1 MPPQVRDLGVPVKA
15 VSWTR
20 LHPGQTAD
28 GQASLLATMSQNN
41 GGFFVIDID
50 LETGHCTQFH
60 TEHPKEST
68 FSPAA
73 FRSLTT
79 GILYV
84 CSAWDG
90 HLHRFDA
97 NHPEVGIEDLGSV
110 DDDATFGN
118 GIAETPDGM
127 IWIGS
132 YPGAILTKFNP
143 ATGEMTKF
151 GRIVDDDKYLYPIAG
166 IDGTLAAYVKAT
178 CPRVIAIDPAT
189 GAHRQIGPSIN
200 DTTDPAQSLQLY
212 RGMDDLLYLR
222 SHAGTVRIEG
232 MEAVEVTHPPEPAPG
247 IPATYKH
254 DYQAPAEMPGGW
266 IPQFTGIGINGTGAP
281 RELHLANSN
290 PEIEP
295 RDLKL
300 DWVGGGNNI
309 HVIALGPE
317 GDIYGS
323 SYLPNRLFH
332 ATPDGS
338 VVEDFGMHTFAG
350 GQAYSTAN
358 LEGKL
363 YLASYPGSHISV
375 YDPGQPIHFGDQPTD
390 NPRDLGRFDKVSCR
404 PNALIATPE
413 GKLWMGSAPDYGMH
427 EGTLVWID
435 PRTGE
440 SKSHRALLP
449 DTSPVSLLYL
459 PKLKQILVGLSIEA
473 GTGAKI
479 RRLDAAFALWDPGK
493 DELVWSGDLGIEE
506 LADPVALAPTNDG
519 LVYALLGRGDQILS
533 QGAPA
538 IRPRLAL
545 IDPAAR
551 KVIDL
556 QWLPEEYGPLGWQG
570 HHALQVGPQGVV
582 YGASG
587 YGIFRLKS
595 GSCNVVRVWQN
606 DQPPPPRKDPVW
618 ITHSTPDA
626 IDCVGPIIGN
636 QFYFSTGWRLRA
648 LTLPDYN
655 LTS

>member
-1 MPPQVRDLGVPVKA
+1 MPPQVRDLGIPVKA

-20 LHPGQTAD
+20 LHPGQTID
-28 GQASLLATMSQNN
+28 GKASLLASMSQNN
-41 GGFFVIDID
+41 GGFFVVDIDI
-50 LETGHCTQFH
+50 ETGHCTQFH
-60 TEHPKEST
+60 TEHPKQST
-68 FSPAA
+68 FSPGA

-97 NHPEVGIEDLGSV
+97 NHPERGIEDLGSV

-132 YPGAILTKFNP
+132 CPGAFLTKYDP
-143 ATGEMTKF
+143 TTGEMTKF
-151 GRIVDDDKYLYPIAG
+151 GRIVNDDNYLYPVAG
-166 IDGTLAAYVKAT
+166 IDGSLAAQIKAT
-178 CPRVIAIDPAT
+178 HQRVIVIDPAT
-189 GAHRQIGPSIN
+189 GAHRQIGPSIT
-200 DTTDPAQSLQLY
+200 DTTDASQSLQLY
-212 RGMDDLLYLR
+212 RGTDDLLYLK
-222 SHAGTVRIEG
+222 SHEGTMRIEG
-232 MEAVEVTHPPEPAPG
+232 METVDVQNAPEPRTG

-266 IPQFTGIGINGTGAP
+266 NPMFTGIGINGTGEP

-290 PEIEP
+290 PEIAA

-309 HVIALGPE
+309 HVIALGPD
-317 GDIYGS
+317 GDLYGS

-338 VVEDFGMHTFAG
+338 VAEDLGIHSYAG

-358 LEGKL
+358 IDGKL

-375 YDPGQPIHFGDQPTD
+375 YDPTKPIHYGEKPGD
-390 NPRDLGRFDKVSCR
+390 NPRDFGRFDKVSFR
-404 PNALIATPE
+404 PNALISTPD
-413 GKLWMGSAPDYGMH
+413 GKLWMGSAPDYGLH
-427 EGTLVWID
+427 EGTLVWMN
-435 PRTGE
+435 PQTGE
-440 SKSHRALLP
+440 SQSHRALLP
-449 DTSPVSLLYL
+449 DTSPVSLLHL
-459 PKLKQILVGLSIEA
+459 PKLNQILIGLSIEA
-473 GTGAKI
+473 GTGSKV
-479 RRLDAAFALWDPGK
+479 RHLDASFALWDPIK
-493 DELVWSGDLGIEE
+493 DEMVWSGNLGIED
-506 LADPVALAPTNDG
+506 LADPVALAPTTDG
-519 LVYALLGRGDQILS
+519 LVYALLGFGDQIQS

-538 IRPRLAL
+538 VRPRLIL
-545 IDPAAR
+545 FDPAKRELIA
-551 KVIDL
+551 
-556 QWLPEEYGPLGWQG
+556 QAWLPEEYGPLGWQG

-587 YGIFRLKS
+587 YCIFRIKP
-595 GSCNVVRVWQN
+595 GTCDVERVWQN
-606 DQPPPPRKDPVW
+606 DEPPPPRKDPVW
-618 ITHSTPDA
+618 LTHSTPDA
-626 IDCVGPIIGN
+626 IDCVGPIIGD

-648 LTLPDYN
+648 LTLPAEQ
-655 LTS
+655 